1 MARSRITHYCSDE
14 ETSVSVSV
22 ISSFRRFPLKK
33 AFTEGGKSD
42 TIEIVSAPNGPSPLN
57 SGIHMRSH
65 LPARKLPSSVLPLA
79 FRGIFPFWLG
89 LFIAFLSFG
98 NFSCAAAPPADSRH
112 EPFIWSRREDW
123 PKAAVIAIV
132 HGRDGY
138 LWLGTQDGLIRWDG
152 LSATVFNKK
161 NTPVFRN
168 HVIQALLEDR
178 GGNLW
183 VGTEGGGLYRYR
195 NGEFECFSTEN
206 GLTNN
211 RVWALCESRDG
222 AVWAGTSN
230 GVTCIRNG
238 KAIGYGAA
246 GGVADKPVQAIIEE
260 RNGRILIGTYGDG
273 VYRFESAAGRF
284 IRMEVSSN
292 PFVWS
297 LFEDRDGCLW
307 IGTRDGIERFRDG
320 ARQPL
325 PGDLRGM
332 TVFSVT
338 QARDGDI
345 YASTDTGGVFRFD
358 GQTFKQSTERNG
370 LPGNYIH
377 CVEEDR
383 DGNVWAGGLNGL
395 VRLFRPKVLSLGTR
409 QGLKGGITQSLAEGG
424 DGRVWIGT
432 DHGLSL
438 FHHDAFETSPYAASV
453 GKHPVYGLLEEEDGT
468 LWVAT
473 KGAGLF
479 RFQGSVTTR
488 YSKDDLGSDIVFSV
502 FKARDHTLWIGTWG
516 GGLVHFVNGH
526 PERITQ
532 ARGLKSDFVA
542 SLAEAPDG
550 ALWVVTK
557 EGVSRYSNGTFTNFE
572 QGLPESEIYAVLPLP
587 NGDVWLASD
596 GGGLCRYRKGRFDI
610 VTTADGLA
618 SDSIFNLVADDRGYL
633 WCSGS
638 RGIFR
643 TALSRLDERI
653 AGRNTEV
660 TSTAYGLAEGMES
673 EYCVGGSQS
682 TAIRSRDGR
691 LWFATTRGAV
701 VADPGQLEVDS
712 PPPMVHLEGV
722 VINDRLEKPRN
733 GMVIEAGV
741 NRLIFNFV
749 GLDLRMPEKVRYRYK
764 LEGFDPD
771 WIDGADRKF
780 AIYTNLPPAKY
791 RFRVIATNGD
801 GIWNQVGDGFEFVKA
816 PRFFQTWPFLLLM
829 CGGVSGLGW
838 VGYRFRIRQIETRH
852 AAVLNE
858 RNRMARELHDTLVQ
872 GYVAIGSLVDSSLA
886 ILDKSPRIAEKQLK
900 LVQRMARHSIVEA
913 RDSVRDLRSPALEK
927 GDLVTALKDV
937 AHRFSERFQ
946 TDIQVRIVGDERPL
960 EPETA
965 QQMLR
970 IGQEAVSNAIR
981 HAEPAHVQLNLQF
994 EPGRVVLRVNDDG
1007 TGFEVERGFSA
1018 IDGHFGLLGMRERA
1032 GQVNGILKVESAPG
1046 EGTLVEVVVPV

>member
-1 MARSRITHYCSDE
+1 
-14 ETSVSVSV
+14 
-22 ISSFRRFPLKK
+22 
-33 AFTEGGKSD
+33 
-42 TIEIVSAPNGPSPLN
+42 
-57 SGIHMRSH
+57 MRSH

-79 FRGIFPFWLG
+79 FRGNLPFWLG

-98 NFSCAAAPPADSRH
+98 NFSFAAVPPGDSSQ
-112 EPFIWSRREDW
+112 EPFTWSRKEDW
-123 PKAAVIAIV
+123 PKGAVIAIV

-138 LWLGTQDGLIRWDG
+138 LWLGTQDGLVRWDG
-152 LSATVFNKK
+152 LSSTTFNKK
-161 NTPVFRN
+161 NTPIFRN
-168 HVIQALLEDR
+168 HVIQALLEDHD
-178 GGNLW
+178 GNLW
-183 VGTEGGGLYRYR
+183 IGTEGGGLYRHR
-195 NGEFECFSTEN
+195 NGEFTLFSTEN

-211 RVWALCESRDG
+211 RVWALRESRDG
-222 AVWAGTSN
+222 AVWVGTSS

-238 KAIGYGAA
+238 KAVGFGTSA
-246 GGVADKPVQAIIEE
+246 GVTDKPVQAILED

-284 IRMEVSSN
+284 IRMEVGSN

-297 LFEDRDGCLW
+297 LLEDRDGCLW
-307 IGTRDGIERFRDG
+307 IGTRDGIERFKDG
-320 ARQPL
+320 APHPL
-325 PGDLRGM
+325 PGNLRGM
-332 TVFSVT
+332 TVFAISQT
-338 QARDGDI
+338 GAGDF

-358 GQTFKQSTERNG
+358 GHAFKQSTDQNG

-395 VRLFRPKVLSLGTR
+395 VRLFRPKVLSLGVR
-409 QGLKGGITQSLAEGG
+409 RGLNGEMTQSLAEGG

-432 DHGLSL
+432 ENGLNL
-438 FHHDAFETSPYAASV
+438 FRNGVFETSPYAAAV
-453 GKHPVYGLLEEEDGT
+453 GKHPVYGLLEEADGT

-479 RFQGSVTTR
+479 RFQATGTTR
-488 YSKDDLGSDIVFSV
+488 YTKKELGGDVVFSV
-502 FKARDHTLWIGTWG
+502 LKSRDGILWVGTWG
-516 GGLVHFVNGH
+516 GGLVRFINGH

-532 ARGLKSDFVA
+532 AQGLKSDFVA
-542 SLAEAPDG
+542 ALAEASDG
-550 ALWVVTK
+550 SLWVVAK
-557 EGVSRYSNGTFTNFE
+557 EGVSRYFNGAFTNFE
-572 QGLPESEIYAVLPLP
+572 PAQGLPESEIYAVLPLP

-596 GGGLCRYRKGRFDI
+596 GGGLCRYRNGRFDV
-610 VTTADGLA
+610 VTSADGLA
-618 SDSIFNLVADDRGYL
+618 SDSIFNLVTDDRGAL

-638 RGIFR
+638 QGIFR
-643 TALSRLDERI
+643 TPLAQLDERI
-653 AGRNTEV
+653 ARRNTVV

-682 TAIRSRDGR
+682 TAIRTRDGR
-691 LWFATTRGAV
+691 LWFATTKGAV
-701 VADPGQLEVDS
+701 VADPRELEANS

-722 VINDRLEKPRN
+722 VINDRVEKARD

-741 NRLIFNFV
+741 NRLMFNFV

-771 WIDGADRKF
+771 WIDGANRKF
-780 AIYTNLPPAKY
+780 AVYTNLPPAKY

-801 GIWNQVGDGFEFVKA
+801 GIWNQVGDGVAFVKA
-816 PRFFQTWPFLLLM
+816 PRFFQTWPFYLFM
-829 CGGVSGLGW
+829 CGCVVGIGW
-838 VGYRFRIRQIETRH
+838 LGYRFRIRQIENRH
-852 AAVLNE
+852 AAILNE

-900 LVQRMARHSIVEA
+900 LAQRMARHSIVEA
-913 RDSVRDLRSPALEK
+913 RDSVHDLRSPALEK

-946 TDIQVRIVGDERPL
+946 ADIQVRVVGNERPL
-960 EPETA
+960 ATEVA
-965 QQMLR
+965 QQLLR

-981 HAEPAHVQLNLQF
+981 HASPSQVRLDLHF
-994 EPGRVVLRVNDDG
+994 EPSRVVLRARDDG

-1032 GQVNGILKVESAPG
+1032 GQVNGTLKVESAPG
-1046 EGTLVEVVVPV
+1046 EGTLVEVTVPV